1 MNIEK
6 MLKKYNAYVSEYAL
20 RDYKHCLAAER
31 KAAWLQRCADRR
43 GVALDRI
50 VTSQGY
56 MHAGANHP
64 VVFYALRRRMVDLDE
79 G

>member
-1 MNIEK
+1 MSIEK
-6 MLKKYNAYVSEYAL
+6 MIERYNRYATAYAMQ
-20 RDYKHCLAAER
+20 DYKHCLAAER

-56 MHAGANHP
+56 MHAGARHP